1 MQIEILVVRGI
12 PFAEI
17 KSIAKKNKVDMIAM
31 GSHGRLGIA
40 HILLG
45 SVCEKVVRK
54 TPCPALIVRQ
64 SGHKFVMP

>member
-1 MQIEILVVRGI
+1 MVRGI

-17 KSIAKKNKVDMIAM
+17 ISIAKKNKVDMIVM
-31 GSHGRLGIA
+31 GSHRRTGIA

-45 SVCEKVVRK
+45 SVSEKVVRK
-54 TPCPALIVRQ
+54 APYTALIVRQ